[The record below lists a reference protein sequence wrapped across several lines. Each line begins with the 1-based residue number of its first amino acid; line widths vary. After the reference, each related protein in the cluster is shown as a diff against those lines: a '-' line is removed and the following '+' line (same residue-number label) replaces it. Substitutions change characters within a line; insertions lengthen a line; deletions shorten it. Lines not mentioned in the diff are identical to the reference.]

1 MKASRRA
8 RQCFQFLCVCTA
20 LAALQACHRKT
31 DADDSAAK
39 LTPDTEL
46 PSTPAELTAHAASS
60 SSIDLTWKTATDNVG
75 VVAYRVYRS
84 DAASFVA
91 SVTSTTYADT
101 GLAAE
106 TEYAYT
112 VRAVDAAGNESSASN
127 SANASTL
134 SAAAVEDESR
144 HTSNAALPPSLV
156 SAIRFAADGRFA
168 TLISIRPRQRR
179 GHSLRFS
186 S

>member
-1 MKASRRA
+1 MKASSRA
-8 RQCFQFLCVCTA
+8 RQYFQFLCVCTA
-20 LAALQACHRKT
+20 LVVLQACHRKS
-31 DADDSAAK
+31 DADDSTAK
-39 LTPDTEL
+39 LTPDTEA

-60 SSIDLTWKTATDNVG
+60 SSIDLTWKAATDNVG

-106 TEYAYT
+106 TKYDYT

-127 SANASTL
+127 SANTSTL
-134 SAAAVEDESR
+134 SAAAVEDESQ
-144 HTSNAALPPSLV
+144 HTSNATLPPSLV
-156 SAIRFAADGRFA
+156 SATRIATNGRLS
-168 TLISIRPRQRR
+168 TLVLLRP
-179 GHSLRFS
+179 H
-186 S
+186 